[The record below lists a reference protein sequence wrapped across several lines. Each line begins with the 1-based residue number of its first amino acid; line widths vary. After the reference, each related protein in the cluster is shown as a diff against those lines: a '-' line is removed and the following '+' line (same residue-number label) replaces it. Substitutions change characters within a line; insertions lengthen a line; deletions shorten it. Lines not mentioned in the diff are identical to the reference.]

1 VTFSLVAYDEA
12 TNSFGSVICSSS
24 PAVAARCAHL
34 ADGAGAAHTQNIT
47 DPRLGPRLLGL
58 MAAGRPAGQAVA
70 AVVAE
75 QEETAPYRQLLAVDA
90 AGRTAVHSGPRALGT
105 VGAHQAGG
113 AAAAGNLLADAAV
126 PRRMVEAWHA
136 ADGQPTETRL
146 LAALRAAMAAGGE
159 AGPVHSAGL
168 SVVAGYG
175 WRVTDL
181 RTDWSADPAGDMETL
196 LEVWLPQRADYIARA
211 LRPQDSPGYGV
222 PGDNR

>member
-1 VTFSLVAYDEA
+1 MTFSLVAYDEA
-12 TNSFGSVICSSS
+12 TNSFGSIICSSS

-47 DPRLGPRLLGL
+47 DPRLGPRLLDL
-58 MAAGRPAGQAVA
+58 MAAGKPAGDAVE
-70 AVVAE
+70 AVIAE
-75 QEETAPYRQLLAVDA
+75 RPETAAYRQLLAVDM
-90 AGRTAVHSGPRALGT
+90 AGRTAVHSGRQALGT
-105 VGAHQAGG
+105 VAEHQADG
-113 AAAAGNLLADAAV
+113 AAAAGNLLADEAV
-126 PRRMVEAWHA
+126 PRRMVEAWHRSA
-136 ADGQPTETRL
+136 GQPAETRL

-181 RTDWSADPAGDMETL
+181 RADWSGDPLADLEAL

-211 LRPQDSPGYGV
+211 LRPQTSPGYGV